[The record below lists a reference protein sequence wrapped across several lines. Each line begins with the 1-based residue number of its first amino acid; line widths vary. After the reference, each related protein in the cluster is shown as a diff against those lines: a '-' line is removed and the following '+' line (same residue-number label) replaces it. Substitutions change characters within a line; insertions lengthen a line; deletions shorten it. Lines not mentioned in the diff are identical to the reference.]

1 MFSRTKKDSHPF
13 GWLSFLFAS
22 AELVLCSPGYETDE
36 RSSLGH
42 EPDRRRWREEGGRSE
57 CRGLYFQ
64 GGFDRR
70 RKYRAPQTGRY
81 AEPFLVNVRHKDNKS
96 SPASA
101 TNNANRFR
109 YRRKKSSNHNG
120 YWIFLSHFFKWN
132 SIDILSQKRLSGRTW
147 TKFNRYKGQIL
158 RLIS

>member
-1 MFSRTKKDSHPF
+1 MQRKKQSATLSQLALHFSVVHPQLYQLACVMPKKTPPNRVVFFFGCDSMLRSYH
-13 GWLSFLFAS
+13 L
-22 AELVLCSPGYETDE
+22 GYETDE

-81 AEPFLVNVRHKDNKS
+81 AEPHFTNVRHKDNKS
-96 SPASA
+96 RPASA

-109 YRRKKSSNHNG
+109 YRGRKV
-120 YWIFLSHFFKWN
+120 
-132 SIDILSQKRLSGRTW
+132 R
-147 TKFNRYKGQIL
+147 NRYGFGLFLYKFCG
-158 RLIS
+158 